1 MSIHVRNMMTKVIR
15 ITSAPEN
22 LSTCTEFL
30 KKKKKRHF
38 VEFIFLVW
46 KGSQSK
52 HKRCRNDANIFQMAD
67 VVVVRL

>member
-30 KKKKKRHF
+30 KKKKKKTF
-38 VEFIFLVW
+38 CGIYISCVERL
-46 KGSQSK
+46 SK
-52 HKRCRNDANIFQMAD
+52 QAQEVPK
-67 VVVVRL
+67 